1 VPVADIDDY
10 YELLGVSRQAT
21 EDEIKRA
28 YLRLARELHP
38 DANPGDSRT
47 EEHFKQ
53 VNLAYETLRDPERRR
68 QYDMFG
74 PAGVRGTGAAGTAG
88 GAGDPFGGFGGGGIG
103 DLFDAFFGAGG
114 GTGMG
119 GNSRMARTGP
129 RRGEDAEATL
139 TLDFS
144 EAVFGAQHELTVKLP
159 QTCPTCAGTG
169 ARPGTTPITC
179 GVCHGAGEVRR
190 VRQSILGQMVTA
202 SPCPRCSG
210 TGEEIP
216 SPCADCRGEGRRRE
230 ERSFV
235 VEVPAGVDHGSTL
248 RLPGR
253 GAGGR
258 RGGAAGDLYVHVRVR
273 EHPTLAR
280 SGVDLLGV
288 VHVGMTQAALGAG
301 LDFETL
307 DGVEPLTISAG
318 TQSGRE
324 IRLRGRGV
332 PHLQARGRGDLI
344 LTVVVDT
351 PTGLSKEQEEL
362 MRRLAEARGEE
373 VAPPDAG
380 FMSKL
385 RGAFK

>member
-1 VPVADIDDY
+1 VADIDDY
-10 YELLGVSRQAT
+10 YELLGVTRQAS

-28 YLRLARELHP
+28 YLRQARELHP
-38 DANPGDSRT
+38 DANPGDTRA
-47 EEHFKQ
+47 EEQFKK

-74 PAGVRGTGAAGTAG
+74 PAGVRGTGAAGTG
-88 GAGDPFGGFGGGGIG
+88 PGAPGDPFGFGGGLG
-103 DLFDAFFGAGG
+103 DLFDAFFGAAGG
-114 GTGMG
+114 GGMG
-119 GNSRMARTGP
+119 GGGRVARSGP
-129 RRGEDAEATL
+129 RRGEDAEATV
-139 TLDFS
+139 TLDFAQ
-144 EAVFGAQHELTVKLP
+144 AVFGVQHELTVRLP
-159 QTCPTCAGTG
+159 QTCPTCSGSG
-169 ARPGTTPITC
+169 ARPGTSPITC
-179 GVCHGAGEVRR
+179 SVCHGAGEVRR

-202 SPCPRCSG
+202 TPCPRCGG

-216 SPCADCRGEGRRRE
+216 SPCPDCRGEGRRRE

-258 RGGAAGDLYVHVRVR
+258 RGGAAGDLYVHIQVRD
-273 EHPTLAR
+273 HATLTRRGA
-280 SGVDLLGV
+280 DLLAV
-288 VHVGMTQAALGAG
+288 VHVGMTQGALGAVFP
-301 LDFETL
+301 FETL
-307 DGVEPLTISAG
+307 DGVEDLTIPAG

-332 PHLQARGRGDLI
+332 PHLQGRGRGDLI

-351 PTGLSKEQEEL
+351 PTELTKEQDEL
-362 MRRLAEARGEE
+362 MRRLAEIRGEA
-373 VAPPDAG
+373 VTPPETG

-385 RGAFK
+385 RSAFK